1 MPRNPDHPSGHVRVP
16 GAGAARRRVALRSR
30 LLLALIAAL
39 ASGALARAAQAS
51 CGLDVCPLDQPHPDS
66 HAAPQVGVH
75 VPALFR
81 LSKFSLEGDEGH
93 YVETLIR
100 SEYRGL
106 PGWVFA
112 AALPVVHLMVED
124 GESHT
129 GLGNAVLMV
138 EWEHALSPMWSLAA
152 GTQLEL
158 PVGDAEHGIASDHT
172 EVLPYGRASLKLARL
187 HVSAS
192 AGVRLSMSGE
202 ESGVDIHTSGGA
214 GILHTPS
221 PSAQPL
227 YVNPHEGRE
236 LVYRGL
242 AEYALLDQRVRPG
255 LLVRGEH
262 VLEPEATTRAHVHGG
277 AQLGA
282 LVTENLEIVLL
293 GELPLTTPARIDW
306 RTGLGIT
313 WRL

>member
-1 MPRNPDHPSGHVRVP
+1 MTRTPERPSG
-16 GAGAARRRVALRSR
+16 AGHRRGGARRRVTRRSR
-30 LLLALIAAL
+30 LLLALLAA
-39 ASGALARAAQAS
+39 AAPAALARAAHAS
-51 CGLDVCPLDQPHPDS
+51 CGLDVCPLDRPQPDT
-66 HAAPQVGVH
+66 AVTPQVGVH
-75 VPALFR
+75 VPTLFR
-81 LSKFSLEGDEGH
+81 VSKFSLDGDEGH

-112 AALPVVHLMVED
+112 AALPVVHLMVEHED
-124 GESHT
+124 DHT

-138 EWEHALSPMWSLAA
+138 EWERAPSAMWSLAA

-172 EVLPYGRASLKLARL
+172 EVLPYGRASLAHAVLR
-187 HVSAS
+187 VSAS
-192 AGVRLSMSGE
+192 VGVRLAVEGDE
-202 ESGVDIHTSGGA
+202 PEAAVEAHGV
-214 GILHTPS
+214 GILHTPA
-221 PSAQPL
+221 PSGQPL

-242 AEYALLDQRVRPG
+242 AEYALLEQRVRPG

-277 AQLGA
+277 AQVSA
-282 LVTENLEIVLL
+282 SVTRNLEIVLL
-293 GELPLTTPARIDW
+293 GELPLTRPARIDW